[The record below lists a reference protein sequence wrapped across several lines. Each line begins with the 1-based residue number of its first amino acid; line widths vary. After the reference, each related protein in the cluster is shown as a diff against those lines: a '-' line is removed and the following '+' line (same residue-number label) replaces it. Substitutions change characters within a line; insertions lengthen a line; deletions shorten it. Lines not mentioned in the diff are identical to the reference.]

1 MYVLPQSGGFK
12 CLENSELQTRSD
24 AAATS
29 LKKRKQ
35 LNQMLF
41 LRDTLGNRKTESKLE
56 AAFTTPSP
64 TNLFPPLQSSFNNE
78 GLETRQTMW
87 RQHF

>member
-64 TNLFPPLQSSFNNE
+64 TNLFPPFQSSFDNE